1 MLSEE
6 ILYQLL
12 DIMPV
17 ARLGLL
23 DGVGLPEAMPIVF
36 TRVGG
41 GLFSPIDG
49 KPKSSAK
56 LARIKLIE
64 NQPKGTL
71 LLDYYTDKWE
81 HLWWLK
87 MDIEATVIS
96 TEHNSWDQAVLGL
109 RTKYPQYRSVSLFK
123 DEPTMISLR
132 WTRVRWWASS
142 ELNGLKRW
150 IEAKSPSPI

>member
-6 ILYQLL
+6 VLYQLL

-36 TRVGG
+36 ARVSD

-71 LLDYYTDKWE
+71 LLDHYHDNWE
-81 HLWWLK
+81 QLWWVK

-96 TEHNSWDQAVLGL
+96 MEHNLWDQAVAAQAVLGDAPLGL
-109 RTKYPQYRSVSLFK
+109 VVPNRICVSIYTTASWPTTTRT
-123 DEPTMISLR
+123 
-132 WTRVRWWASS
+132 TRPAESS
-142 ELNGLKRW
+142 
-150 IEAKSPSPI
+150 S

>member
-1 MLSEE
+1 MPVLSEE

-36 TRVGG
+36 ARVGD

-56 LARIKLIE
+56 LARIKLVE

-71 LLDYYTDKWE
+71 LLDHYNDNWE
-81 HLWWLK
+81 QLWWVK

-96 TEHNSWDQAVLGL
+96 MSHNLWGQAVSGL
-109 RTKYPQYRSVSLFK
+109 RAKYPQYRTVSLFK
-123 DEPTMISLR
+123 DKPTMILLS
-132 WTRVRWWASS
+132 WTRVRWWASN
-142 ELNGLKRW
+142 ELKGIKHW
-150 IEAKSPSPI
+150 IETRAP